1 MPTRH
6 LILYL
11 DCEPRTFS
19 RGVLLL
25 KTHGHAVIASMD
37 PQVALRVMA
46 LEPVTMVIIC
56 DSLESGD
63 RQQIMRSMREIRPNV
78 PIVLLAK
85 EGAVERSAAEIQNT
99 VIAERDEH
107 TLMELLR
114 KHTGIDPQ

>member
-6 LILYL
+6 LVLYL

-25 KTHGHAVIASMD
+25 KAHGHAVIASMD
-37 PQVALRVMA
+37 PHVALRIIA

-56 DSLESGD
+56 DSLEPGV
-63 RQQIMRSMREIRPNV
+63 RQQTMHAMREIRPGV

-85 EGAVERSAAEIQNT
+85 EGAMERDAAQMQHT
-99 VIAERDEH
+99 VIAERDEK
-107 TLMELLR
+107 TLMELLH
-114 KHTGIDPQ
+114 KVIDAEP